1 MLDYLIIGQGIAGTV
16 LAETFLNHQKT
27 VLVVNDEAGFSSSKV
42 AAGIFNPLT
51 GKKLHKTWL
60 ADSLFPFLEKFYTD
74 LEKKL
79 NTNFF
84 HKKAIYRP
92 FRGIDEQNE
101 WLLRASLPEF
111 EHYLEK
117 NNDNNQN
124 DNNSKNDIY
133 ENYIKN
139 PFGGIA
145 TKQAGYVDLPTL
157 LHAYKAFLIEKNAY
171 LNTNFLYEDVVFEED
186 KVVWKEFSAKKI
198 IFCEGVNAIQ
208 NPFLKHLP
216 FSPVK
221 GEILEIKFL
230 QDKNQNFNNIVNLGV
245 SLVPIE
251 RNNQQEKIIRVAST
265 YSWQSLDWEISA
277 KATQELTE
285 KATQILSVPFE
296 VVGQVAGVRPA
307 TKNRRPIVG
316 LHHTNTLIGVFNGLG
331 SKGVSLAPYLAHCFY
346 EFLEKNIPLPN
357 EMNGV

>member
-1 MLDYLIIGQGIAGTV
+1 MLDYLIIGQGIAGTT
-16 LAETFLNHQKT
+16 LAETLLNHQKT
-27 VLVVNDEAGFSSSKV
+27 VLVVNDETGFSSSQV

-79 NTNFF
+79 NTKFF

-101 WLLRASLPEF
+101 WLLRASLPEY
-111 EHYLEK
+111 EHYL
-117 NNDNNQN
+117 DNNPDNQNNNYQN
-124 DNNSKNDIY
+124 DSY
-133 ENYIKN
+133 QNYIKN

-157 LHAYKAFLIEKNAY
+157 LRAYKTFLVEKNAY
-171 LNTNFLYEDVVFEED
+171 INTNFLYEDVIFEAD
-186 KVVWKEFSAKKI
+186 KVIWKEFSAKKI
-198 IFCEGVNAIQ
+198 IFCEGVKATK
-208 NPFLKHLP
+208 NPFLEHLP

-221 GEILEIKFL
+221 GEILEIKLL
-230 QDKNQNFNNIVNLGV
+230 QDNNKNINYSPNIINLGV
-245 SLVPIE
+245 SLVPIQQ
-251 RNNQQEKIIRVAST
+251 NQTIRVAST
-265 YSWQSLDWEISA
+265 YSWQPLDWEISA

-285 KATQILSVPFE
+285 KAAQILSVPFE

-316 LHHTNTLIGVFNGLG
+316 LHHKNALIGVFNGLG

-346 EFLEKNIPLPN
+346 EFLEENIPLPN
-357 EMNGV
+357 EINGV